1 MFANRHL
8 GYKEDVAK
16 ELLGTIGLNSLE
28 QLEEECLPASIRQ
41 GLTEGLQNLPEALT
55 ERQALRRLKSYFA
68 EDPAPIS
75 FIGQGYYPCDMPAV
89 IQRNVLENPGWY
101 TAYTPYQAE
110 IAQGRLEVLMT
121 FQTMIANLA
130 GLHVANASLLDEA
143 TAAAEA
149 VNMAYANG
157 RKKGAD
163 TLLIDSLCHP
173 QVIGVVRSRLSAI
186 GLKLEEWDV
195 TSGLPTTTDHLFA
208 FLGAYPNTY
217 GEVQDWTELCGAA
230 KSQKVVPILCAD
242 LLALTVMKS
251 PGEMGAEIVIGS
263 TQRFG
268 LPFGCG
274 GPHAA
279 FLAASKP
286 YHRKLPGRVVGV
298 SKDSEGRPAYR
309 LSLQTREQHIRREK
323 ATSNICTAQVLPAVL
338 ATFYALFHGAEGLKD
353 IALNIQGH
361 AQACANAL
369 KEAGYTI
376 INENFF
382 GGFRVERTAPDT
394 NEIETRIIDANT
406 IALAFGEGHTIADLN
421 TLYQQLGLGKTITKA
436 EPGTIPLSLDRTSTI
451 LPELIFSQ
459 YHTETEM
466 MRYMAR
472 LEQRDFALNHAM
484 IPLGSCTMKLNA
496 AAEMTPLSWPEL
508 MDVHP
513 FSQKQTQGYKVM
525 MDELGDWLAQ
535 LTGFSAVSFQPN
547 SGAQGE
553 FAGLLSIRKY
563 LDANNGE
570 NRKVCLIPTSAH
582 GTNPASAVMAG
593 FSVVPILCDTEGN
606 ISLEDLKAKIEEHRE
621 NLGALMVTYPSTHG
635 VFEEDIKEIC
645 ELVHNAGAQVYL
657 DGANLNAQLCLT
669 SPGAIG
675 ADVCHINLH
684 KTFCIPHGGGGPGSG
699 PIAVAQHLAPHLPT
713 DPTSLEN
720 LAISAAPYGN
730 GSINAISWMYIAM
743 MGADGLK
750 LSTLYAI
757 LSANY
762 LAQRLE
768 AHFPVVYK
776 GAKGRVAHECII
788 DVRTIAENIGVTAE
802 DIAKRLIDYG
812 FHAPTLSWP
821 IANTLMIE
829 PTESESKVEL
839 DRFADSLIQISKEI
853 SEIEN
858 GTYQYEES
866 PLKLAPHPSQDLLG
880 AEWTRA
886 YSREYAAFPLPELK
900 LNKRWPFVSRID
912 NVAGDRNP
920 ICSCDPA
927 LLYEGTQ

>member
-1 MFANRHL
+1 MFAKRHL
-8 GYKEDVAK
+8 GYSEEVAQA
-16 ELLGTIGLNSLE
+16 LLSEIGAQSWE
-28 QLEEECLPASIRQ
+28 QLEQECVPASIRSGLDAPLQ
-41 GLTEGLQNLPEALT
+41 GLESALT
-55 ERQALRRLKSYFA
+55 ERQALQRLESYFKN
-68 EDPAPIS
+68 DPQPVT
-75 FIGQGYYPCDMPAV
+75 FIGQGYYSADMPPV

-121 FQTMIANLA
+121 FQTMIKNLT
-130 GLHVANASLLDEA
+130 GLDVANASLLDEA

-149 VNMAYANG
+149 VTMAYSNS

-163 TLLIDSLCHP
+163 TLLLDQLCHP
-173 QVIGVVRSRLSAI
+173 QVLSVVQTRLEAI
-186 GLKLEEWDV
+186 GLKAELWNVAD
-195 TSGLPTTTDHLFA
+195 GLPAETDSYFA

-217 GEVQDWTELCGAA
+217 GAVMDWSDLCAAA
-230 KSQKVVPILCAD
+230 KGDKIVPILCAD
-242 LLALTVMKS
+242 ILALTIMKS
-251 PGEMGAEIVIGS
+251 PGEMGAEIAVGS

-268 LPFGCG
+268 LPLGCG

-279 FLAASKP
+279 FFAATKA
-286 YHRKLPGRVVGV
+286 YQRKLPGRVVGV
-298 SKDSEGRPAYR
+298 SQDSEGRPAYR
-309 LSLQTREQHIRREK
+309 LALQTREQHIRREK

-338 ATFYALFHGAEGLKD
+338 ATFYALYHGADGLQE
-353 IALNIQGH
+353 IAKTVQGA
-361 AQACANAL
+361 AQQCAQYL
-369 KEAGYTI
+369 QDAGYEILDETY
-376 INENFF
+376 F
-382 GGFRVERTAPDT
+382 GGFRVAKTAPDT
-394 NEIETRIIDANT
+394 DTVEVREIDADT
-406 IALAFGEGHTIADLN
+406 IALSFGEGHTIADL
-421 TLYQQLGLGKTITKA
+421 TALHEALGIPAPVRELA
-436 EPGTIPLSLDRTSTI
+436 EAPQGLARESAI
-451 LPELIFSQ
+451 LTESIFGL

-496 AAEMTPLSWPEL
+496 AAEMTPMSWASL

-513 FSQKQTQGYKVM
+513 FSKKQTAGYETM
-525 MDELGDWLAQ
+525 MNELGEWLAQ
-535 LTGFSAVSFQPN
+535 LTDLKGVSFQPN

-553 FAGLLSIRKY
+553 FAGLMAIRNY
-563 LDANNGE
+563 LDDNGGKE
-570 NRKVCLIPTSAH
+570 RTACLIPTSAH

-593 FSVVPILCDTEGN
+593 FNVVAVKCDEDGN
-606 ISLEDLKAKIEEHRE
+606 ISLEDLKAKVEQHRE
-621 NLGALMVTYPSTHG
+621 TLGALMVTYPSTHG
-635 VFEEDIKEIC
+635 VFEEGIQEIC
-645 ELVHNAGAQVYL
+645 ELVHAAGGQVYL

-669 SPGAIG
+669 SPGVIG

-699 PIAVAQHLAPHLPT
+699 PIPVAEHLAPYLPSN
-713 DPTSLEN
+713 PEQEGSV
-720 LAISAAPYGN
+720 AISAAPYGN

-743 MGADGLK
+743 MGGEGLK
-750 LSTLYAI
+750 KSTLYAI

-762 LAQRLE
+762 IATKLE
-768 AHFPVVYK
+768 EHFPVVYK
-776 GAKGRVAHECII
+776 GSQGRVAHECII
-788 DVRTIAENIGVTAE
+788 DVRDIQARAGVTAE

-829 PTESESKVEL
+829 PTESESKEEL
-839 DRFADSLIQISKEI
+839 DRFINSLIAIRQEI
-853 SEIEN
+853 AEIEK
-858 GTYQYEES
+858 GTMVYEES

-880 AEWTRA
+880 ESWTRS

-900 LNKRWPFVSRID
+900 LNKRWPYVSRID

-927 LLYEGTQ
+927 LLHEA